1 MQSWITRSRKTI
13 LNHSKFLCV
22 QDHTIELPNGRVIE
36 NWTWLITPDYINAV
50 LVTQDKKFLCF
61 RQTKY
66 AVDGVSL
73 APVGGYL
80 EPGEEPLVTAKR
92 EVLEETGYE
101 SSEWIPLG
109 HYAVDGNRGAG
120 VAHFFLA
127 LNARKIQPRN
137 ADDLEEQ
144 EEVLLT
150 RAQVEQ
156 AIANGEFKVLAWS
169 AIMALALL
177 YLDKPTN

>member
-1 MQSWITRSRKTI
+1 MQSWKTVSRKTI
-13 LNHSKFLCV
+13 LNHSKFLSV
-22 QDHTIELPNGRVIE
+22 EDHAIELPDGHVIQ
-36 NWTWLITPDYINAV
+36 NWPWLVTPDYINTA
-50 LVTQDKKFLCF
+50 LVTQDKRFLCF

-66 AVDGVSL
+66 AVEGISL

-80 EPGEEPLVTAKR
+80 EPGEAPLVTARR

-101 SSEWIPLG
+101 SPEWISLG
-109 HYAVDGNRGAG
+109 QYAVDGNRGAG

-177 YLDKPTN
+177 YLDKHTN